1 MRGDRLPAAGSGLA
15 SLPVPP
21 SVYERRRG
29 ESHHA
34 DHSVRR
40 DRLRHAAVRAGMRA
54 LGHARA
60 HEFRQSRPWLVCH
73 GGRLHHAGPGQ
84 PRRRAVLRRAS
95 HRLRRHR
102 VHRGAVRAH
111 PLCARLQ
118 QEPPRPG
125 AVHHRPC
132 LHVGRRRRLRD
143 GLAAGVHPDPE
154 RAAGSLRDLR
164 RRRRTLSAADHRD
177 LRTAHGR
184 LADDPV
190 RYPLRQPVARLG
202 RRCAR
207 RARAGHQRQRGLQP
221 DVCRRIGPRRA
232 RRGAW
237 RRDSR
242 PRSHL
247 SAQIHGVFPD
257 RGDRRRHVEHH
268 RSLRRVA
275 VDRHRRRRGQVL
287 RPQIRGVRHL
297 HHHDRRSDLAS
308 AGPVR
313 PRRWQ
318 VASRPPMPTALVGEV
333 AGRLARRARWRPLE
347 YAFWLAALASVFLL
361 PGRHLILTEI
371 AWLALFALSLDLI
384 LGYAG
389 IISLGHAAFFGL
401 GSYLA
406 ALLAKH
412 GIINEPVLALVVSGL
427 GAAVLGF
434 ATSFLVLRGSDLT
447 RLMVTLGVAL
457 IMREI
462 ANQIPDITGGADGLQ
477 GVIVAPILG
486 MFQFDIFGHVAYAY
500 CLIVLFVLFLLAR
513 RIVYSPFGLSL
524 RSVKGNPLRASSIG
538 ISTNARLVAIYTFAA
553 FYAGI
558 AGALLAQTTAF
569 ASLDVFSFERSADLL
584 LVLIIGG
591 TGYLY
596 GGLIGAVIF
605 KLMQDWIANL
615 TPQYWQFWIGLVL
628 VLIVL
633 VGRDRIGLWTG
644 GVRALAER
652 LTRRLAPGAAPV
664 PVPPGEGR

>member
-1 MRGDRLPAAGSGLA
+1 MA
-15 SLPVPP
+15 S
-21 SVYERRRG
+21 
-29 ESHHA
+29 
-34 DHSVRR
+34 
-40 DRLRHAAVRAGMRA
+40 A
-54 LGHARA
+54 LVA
-60 HEFRQSRPWLVCH
+60 E
-73 GGRLHHAGPGQ
+73 
-84 PRRRAVLRRAS
+84 
-95 HRLRRHR
+95 
-102 VHRGAVRAH
+102 
-111 PLCARLQ
+111 
-118 QEPPRPG
+118 
-125 AVHHRPC
+125 
-132 LHVGRRRRLRD
+132 
-143 GLAAGVHPDPE
+143 
-154 RAAGSLRDLR
+154 
-164 RRRRTLSAADHRD
+164 
-177 LRTAHGR
+177 
-184 LADDPV
+184 
-190 RYPLRQPVARLG
+190 VAR
-202 RRCAR
+202 
-207 RARAGHQRQRGLQP
+207 
-221 DVCRRIGPRRA
+221 
-232 RRGAW
+232 
-237 RRDSR
+237 
-242 PRSHL
+242 
-247 SAQIHGVFPD
+247 
-257 RGDRRRHVEHH
+257 
-268 RSLRRVA
+268 
-275 VDRHRRRRGQVL
+275 
-287 RPQIRGVRHL
+287 
-297 HHHDRRSDLAS
+297 
-308 AGPVR
+308 
-313 PRRWQ
+313 
-318 VASRPPMPTALVGEV
+318 
-333 AGRLARRARWRPLE
+333 RLARRARWRPFE

-371 AWLALFALSLDLI
+371 AWLALFALSLDLL

-401 GSYLA
+401 GSYIA

-412 GIINEPVLALVVSGL
+412 GVITEPVLALVVSGVC
-427 GAAVLGF
+427 AAVLGF

-477 GVIVAPILG
+477 GVVVAPILG
-486 MFQFDIFGHVAYAY
+486 MFHFDIFGHVSYAY

-513 RIVYSPFGLSL
+513 RVVYSPFGLSL
-524 RSVKGNPLRASSIG
+524 RAVKGNALRASSIG
-538 ISTNARLVAIYTFAA
+538 ISVNARLVAIYTFAA
-553 FYAGI
+553 FYAGV